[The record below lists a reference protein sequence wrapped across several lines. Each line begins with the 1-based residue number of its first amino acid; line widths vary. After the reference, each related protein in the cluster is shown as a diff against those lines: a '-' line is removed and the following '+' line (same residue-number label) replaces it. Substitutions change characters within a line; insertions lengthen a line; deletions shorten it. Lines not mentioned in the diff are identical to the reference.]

1 MIATDNVP
9 QEFETFRKRAH
20 QITGLDLTSYKAP
33 QMHRRLAALISRL
46 KIADFGE
53 YARVL
58 EKDAARRQ
66 EFRDYV
72 TINVSEFFRDSD
84 RFGDLE
90 RRVLPELLR
99 NGTAVRIWS
108 AGCSIGAEPYSMAI
122 MLQETAPNRAHKILG
137 TDVDQTIINRAVG
150 GRDYLPSDIRN
161 VGAERIKRWFVA
173 QPDGKFSVGPAP
185 RTMIRFQKHDLLA
198 DEYPSGPFDLIA
210 CRNVV
215 IYFTEEAKDRIY
227 AGFVKSLRP
236 GGILF
241 IGGTE
246 AIMRPQALGLSV
258 MGAGFYRKGD
268 KAA

>member
-9 QEFETFRKRAH
+9 QEFEVFRRRAH
-20 QITGLDLTSYKAP
+20 QLTGLDLTSYKAP
-33 QMHRRLAALISRL
+33 QMHRRLASLLSRL
-46 KIADFGE
+46 KIANFDE

-58 EKDAARRQ
+58 EKDATRRQ

-72 TINVSEFFRDSD
+72 TINVTEFFRDAD

-99 NGTAVRIWS
+99 GAPALQVWS
-108 AGCSIGAEPYSMAI
+108 AGCSFGAEPYSLSM
-122 MLQETAPNRAHKILG
+122 MLKELAPNRQHKILA
-137 TDVDQTIINRAVG
+137 TDVDQTIVTRAIG
-150 GRDYLPSDIRN
+150 GKDYLTTDIRN
-161 VGAERIKRWFVA
+161 VGADRMKRWFVP
-173 QPDGKFSVGPAP
+173 QPDGKFTIAPAARP
-185 RTMIRFQKHDLLA
+185 MVRFQKHDLLKDDFPA
-198 DEYPSGPFDLIA
+198 GPFDLIA

-246 AIMRPQALGLSV
+246 AIMKPAAFGLNV
-258 MGAGFYRKGD
+258 MGAGFYRKD
-268 KAA
+268 AKAA